1 MLIAALIMML
11 QITSLPAASSSDQQP
26 PPDCMRREDVGQ
38 LCPFGSERASAE
50 AACVRA
56 AQHQERCAQQTT
68 GFVHY
73 VLLLRAGSLWGVAGA
88 WLGHRTPGGHVYLE
102 NARRIYVQLAND
114 PNAPGTIS
122 DAARATLRRLYG
134 TEHPTSSTP
143 LILDRKRT

>member
-11 QITSLPAASSSDQQP
+11 QVTPLPASPSGQALS
-26 PPDCMRREDVGQ
+26 PDCMRREDVGQ
-38 LCPFGSERASAE
+38 LCPFGSRGASAE
-50 AACVRA
+50 SACVRA

-88 WLGHRTPGGHVYLE
+88 WLGHRTPGGHIYLD
-102 NARRIYVQLAND
+102 NSRRIYVQLAND

-122 DAARATLRRLYG
+122 DAARTTLRRLYG

-143 LILDRKRT
+143 LIVDRKRT